1 MHSYL
6 FGACP
11 FTLRK
16 VAEWRIPGQF
26 AHAVR
31 DWRKSH
37 GPPAARRHPDP
48 SNRQPLYRSTA
59 MNAITLPSAARRPS
73 LTNAA
78 AAKPAARFDI
88 GPVARTA
95 ISLACFTMSF
105 AVLVALGKAA
115 FGMVENLHHYNKLPI
130 IIHVAA
136 VLPTIPLGGWLLLAK
151 KGTAR
156 HKQLGKVWLVLM
168 LITATSAIFIQSSG
182 GYSWIHLFV
191 PITFHAAWKVVATAR
206 RGDIQ
211 AHKRHLVFTY
221 LTALMLPGIAA
232 FIIPGRL
239 MNVMLLG

>member
-1 MHSYL
+1 MTT
-6 FGACP
+6 
-11 FTLRK
+11 FTL
-16 VAEWRIPGQF
+16 PT
-26 AHAVR
+26 
-31 DWRKSH
+31 S
-37 GPPAARRHPDP
+37 AR
-48 SNRQPLYRSTA
+48 T
-59 MNAITLPSAARRPS
+59 
-73 LTNAA
+73 
-78 AAKPAARFDI
+78 AAKPAASFDI

-105 AVLVALGKAA
+105 AVIVALGKAA
-115 FGMVENLHHYNKLPI
+115 LGMVENLHHYAKLPL

-151 KGTAR
+151 KGTAL

-182 GYSWIHLFV
+182 SFSWIHLFV
-191 PITFHAAWKVVATAR
+191 PMTFHAAWKVMATAR

-221 LTALMLPGIAA
+221 LTALMLPGLAA
-232 FIIPGRL
+232 FMIPGRM